1 MCTGFPRL
9 GVLQRLRPIH
19 DHRLASHLSTHRFP
33 GWEPLMETVTDGSHV
48 RLLSGQ
54 RVRHPA
60 LPLRYRHGYAVD
72 IHHGLLAPA
81 SNTEPGVPHSTCGVG
96 AHRIPAQIRRVRA
109 GVASRGVTAPV
120 PRVYLPVLLTG
131 PDPSGSTESARLR
144 RGCSHP
150 PQRLPGMAA
159 SSFGPTATTAGRR
172 RSLTSVRTTRASWR
186 TARSDSEGPNNA
198 APSVRLDDGLTGQG
212 ATTSTG
218 DRTPIFSPERAP
230 HQGKQD

>member
-1 MCTGFPRL
+1 MCAGFPRL
-9 GVLQRLRPIH
+9 GVLQRLRLVHTISRRRAYPPLGS
-19 DHRLASHLSTHRFP
+19 LARNQSWSGGGRFP
-33 GWEPLMETVTDGSHV
+33 RS
-48 RLLSGQ
+48 LLSGQ
-54 RVRHPA
+54 RVRYPA
-60 LPLRYRHGYAVD
+60 LPLRHRHDYAVD

-81 SNTEPGVPHSTCGVG
+81 SNTEPGAPHSTCGVG

-186 TARSDSEGPNNA
+186 TARGNSA
-198 APSVRLDDGLTGQG
+198 
-212 ATTSTG
+212 
-218 DRTPIFSPERAP
+218 
-230 HQGKQD
+230 